1 MLEYDYENSVG
12 YWLSTTTHA
21 IRRALEAELA
31 RERVTW
37 RQWEVFTWLSLE
49 GELTQAELAERMCVE
64 APTLTGIL
72 CRMEREGWLERRPCP
87 DDRRCKRISPTPRA
101 EEVWR
106 RISDC
111 GHRVRQR
118 AIQGIDEESLA
129 ALRTLCA
136 QIRGNL
142 GQSPAETG
150 DEALEALVPS
160 NLPGGECR
168 PRESRNASSRASKG

>member
-1 MLEYDYENSVG
+1 MLEYDYDDSVG

-21 IRRALEAELA
+21 IRRTLELELS

-64 APTLTGIL
+64 AQTLTGIL
-72 CRMEREGWLERRPCP
+72 CRMEREEWLARRPCP
-87 DDRRCKRISPTPRA
+87 DDRRCKRISATPKA

-111 GHRVRQR
+111 GHRVRATAIAGLNEQELATFKQICGRIRTNLDGHLPSGSETTTQAMFDPSPPAAR
-118 AIQGIDEESLA
+118 A
-129 ALRTLCA
+129 
-136 QIRGNL
+136 
-142 GQSPAETG
+142 
-150 DEALEALVPS
+150 
-160 NLPGGECR
+160 
-168 PRESRNASSRASKG
+168 

>member
-12 YWLSTTTHA
+12 YWLSTATHA

-64 APTLTGIL
+64 AQTLTGIL

-101 EEVWR
+101 EELWK
-106 RISDC
+106 RIADC
-111 GHRVRQR
+111 GHRVRQCATR
-118 AIQGIDEESLA
+118 DLTEQELSTIKSL
-129 ALRTLCA
+129 CGK
-136 QIRGNL
+136 IRGNL
-142 GQSPAETG
+142 EGRLPAE
-150 DEALEALVPS
+150 S
-160 NLPGGECR
+160 
-168 PRESRNASSRASKG
+168 RETNQPLLNPTPPARRS

>member
-37 RQWEVFTWLSLE
+37 RQWEVFNWLSLD

-64 APTLTGIL
+64 AQTLTGIL
-72 CRMEREGWLERRPCP
+72 CRMEREGWLRRRPCP

-106 RISDC
+106 RIADC
-111 GHRVRQR
+111 GHRVRKS
-118 AIQGIDEESLA
+118 AIQGLTEEELTTIKSLCGRIRNNLDSNTA
-129 ALRTLCA
+129 AKSNGLRVE
-136 QIRGNL
+136 G
-142 GQSPAETG
+142 
-150 DEALEALVPS
+150 
-160 NLPGGECR
+160 
-168 PRESRNASSRASKG
+168 